1 TWTWASWRYTDEQA
15 PDRRSVAVVRA
26 DLPRGG
32 AVVDV
37 RLGGS
42 DPVAAPGLARR
53 RCADRAGV
61 ARPARGPAHGS
72 AAPPATARRPGLAL
86 LPHMLA
92 GGAFEGPAGRLPS
105 AACSCR
111 GVHPVSGFPAARRPA
126 PSCPRAARAVAVAAT
141 AQPSRAADEI
151 ERQVA
156 LCGAGSDL
164 VLRNV
169 PPVRVH
175 RLRYTPG
182 DHTMAERFQPAHR
195 PSSVRLTRAMHIDS
209 NGLAAAGIA

>member
-1 TWTWASWRYTDEQA
+1 MPRSPSATATCSTSSGTASTSPAGTSATTARTAPAGATCTWWPTWTWASWRYTDEQA

-105 AACSCR
+105 AA
-111 GVHPVSGFPAARRPA
+111 
-126 PSCPRAARAVAVAAT
+126 
-141 AQPSRAADEI
+141 
-151 ERQVA
+151 
-156 LCGAGSDL
+156 
-164 VLRNV
+164 
-169 PPVRVH
+169 
-175 RLRYTPG
+175 
-182 DHTMAERFQPAHR
+182 
-195 PSSVRLTRAMHIDS
+195 
-209 NGLAAAGIA
+209 